1 MQKAVQFLQL
11 INNKIVKRFNL
22 VLSILAVGLASASL
36 SAFIILLFKF
46 EKDFDSKKFTSLYNA
61 LNVSGVVFLSLALV
75 TMLVYF
81 IFSLLGVILLKENRE
96 IEREESSNF
105 QLKTSNFSLWGFITG
120 GISFVIALTIIE
132 EVKISKILGE
142 AGPGLTKNTLIK
154 ILSKGYGFN
163 DVFPMR
169 DFLISYSVIAIV
181 LSIIYVV
188 VLKSISLYK
197 NKQELS

>member
-197 NKQELS
+197 NKQ